1 MKSDIALEW
10 MQYKQVITHFI
21 LTEKLEKPNFL
32 ALNII
37 ENIKVK

>member
-1 MKSDIALEW
+1 

-37 ENIKVK
+37 EKAV